1 MFGRI
6 SYSILR
12 SFPKKRIAIA
22 LVLCTFP
29 LVIPSGTFGTVKC
42 EDVKNVQI
50 DTSITLVESEKVD
63 GEKESSSAPPA
74 DDKVDVQIIVTDE
87 ECLTND
93 AEWMAEKEKCAFCK
107 MFIFSPCKMHFKKWS
122 LCVDKA
128 KEQDLD
134 FAAVC
139 SSYTKALMH
148 CTSENTEYF
157 QALEQGDDHGDDSEG
172 HAGDD
177 AELIEPIRDD
187 EK

>member
-1 MFGRI
+1 MFGRF
-6 SYSILR
+6 SYTFLR
-12 SFPKKRIAIA
+12 SLPKRRVAIA
-22 LVLCTFP
+22 LFLCTFP
-29 LVIPSGTFGTVKC
+29 LVMPSATFGTVKC
-42 EDVKNVQI
+42 EDVKDIQVEA
-50 DTSITLVESEKVD
+50 SVTLVESEQKN
-63 GEKESSSAPPA
+63 GEGKASSAPSA
-74 DDKVDVQIIVTDE
+74 GDKTDVQIIITDE
-87 ECLTND
+87 DCLAND

-139 SSYTKALMH
+139 STYTKALMH

-157 QALEQGDDHGDDSEG
+157 QALEQGDDHADDSEG
-172 HAGDD
+172 QAGDD
-177 AELIEPIRDD
+177 AELTEPVRDD